1 MGTSNYDYKSQF
13 DVYITVLESYCG
25 GVSVPQVLVDTKLKE
40 LYPSVSDVTTAN
52 SSQRTTAEV
61 PAREHYLACMML
73 VGANSMRSVRLKDDL
88 FNSYLLGGD
97 MYPKT
102 REDVM
107 GLLKNYKVPKKQQ
120 QQHDKWGVQEELA
133 FVQNGEDKKKAK
145 AMEGTKCHVCNKEGH
160 WGD

>member
-73 VGANSMRSVRLKDDL
+73 VGANAVRFCGLKDNL
-88 FNSYLLGGD
+88 FNSYLLGGYK
-97 MYPKT
+97 YPKT
-102 REDVM
+102 REDVA
-107 GLLKNYKVPKKQQ
+107 GLLN
-120 QQHDKWGVQEELA
+120 
-133 FVQNGEDKKKAK
+133 
-145 AMEGTKCHVCNKEGH
+145 T
-160 WGD
+160 

>member
-40 LYPSVSDVTTAN
+40 FYPSVSDVTTAN

-61 PAREHYLACMML
+61 PEREHYLACMML
-73 VGANSMRSVRLKDDL
+73 VGVNSMRSVRLKDDL

-107 GLLKNYKVPKKQQ
+107 VLLKN
-120 QQHDKWGVQEELA
+120 
-133 FVQNGEDKKKAK
+133 
-145 AMEGTKCHVCNKEGH
+145 
-160 WGD
+160 